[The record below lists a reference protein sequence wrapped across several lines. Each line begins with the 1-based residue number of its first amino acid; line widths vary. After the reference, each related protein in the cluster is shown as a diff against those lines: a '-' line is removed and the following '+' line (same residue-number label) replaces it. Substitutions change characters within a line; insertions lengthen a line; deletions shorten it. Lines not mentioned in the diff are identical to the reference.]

1 MLERRPGLVVDERPS
16 DDEVP
21 GHAVGVA
28 RVQAA
33 QRTADGGVEFAGV
46 GPVRQLWP
54 RRARR
59 PVVPNSRSRAAA
71 ALPGIR
77 WAPVSPVAAL
87 AVPGRATV
95 LPLRP
100 ITRGPSVLPTRTP
113 TRGPPVLPL
122 RSVARRPA
130 APPLG
135 TLTTA
140 LRPVPGRTAVLPLGS
155 VRGGRTV
162 LAGLAAT
169 RGPLARRPPL
179 LPLRPINRGTAVL
192 PLRPVTAS
200 LGALTGRAAVLPLRP
215 VAGGTA
221 SLGGIPLATVW
232 RSTGVRVGA
241 PPDTG
246 RPLGSL
252 TAAVPRSVATRGATT
267 I

>member
-1 MLERRPGLVVDERPS
+1 MLERRPGLVVDERPG

-21 GHAVGVA
+21 GHAVGIA

-46 GPVRQLWP
+46 GPVRQLRP
-54 RRARR
+54 RGARRA
-59 PVVPNSRSRAAA
+59 VVPNSRSRAAA
-71 ALPGIR
+71 ALPRIR
-77 WAPVSPVAAL
+77 WAPVPPVAAL

-122 RSVARRPA
+122 RSVARRTA
-130 APPLG
+130 VPPRG

-140 LRPVPGRTAVLPLGS
+140 LRPVPGRTAVLPLGA

-169 RGPLARRPPL
+169 RGPLPRRPPP
-179 LPLRPINRGTAVL
+179 LPPRPITRGAAGLPRPPVTASLGALTGRAAAL

-215 VAGGTA
+215 VTASLGALTGRAAVLPLWPVAGGTA
-221 SLGGIPLATVW
+221 
-232 RSTGVRVGA
+232 
-241 PPDTG
+241 
-246 RPLGSL
+246 
-252 TAAVPRSVATRGATT
+252 
-267 I
+267 